1 MRNCDELR
9 KALLDDLK
17 VQEHMLTS
25 DMTIAS
31 ARSLWLQN
39 SFWKKFQDEV
49 GASADAKC
57 LELFKKSNERCA
69 TVELNPQTTQDDE
82 IIGEVRSL
90 WYDIVGNGP
99 EPNFSLSEILDNWGV
114 GPGASVGARSENFY
128 TKLFDSALTGTSD
141 RLYRYYRYAI
151 LANPTHFSA
160 EVERDRRYGY
170 SIVAGNRL
178 SYVPKTSETSRS
190 ICTEPTLNM
199 FFQKGIGFVL
209 ERELKRKFRIDL
221 SQQPELN
228 RRLARIGSS
237 NGSFGTIDLS
247 SASDSMSLKILRSIL
262 PDELLGYLEFAR
274 SPCVTYP
281 CGTTD
286 QLHMVSSMGNA
297 FTFPLQTLLFSTIV
311 VACYRVLG
319 VSPTYD
325 RRGPT
330 NWAVFGDDIIV
341 RKDCYNVVVRA
352 LQMFGFIVN
361 EDKSFNV
368 GYFRESCGGD
378 YFRGHDIRGV
388 YCKSLKTSADVYSI
402 INRLIRWSA
411 VSGVL
416 LPKTIAILRRWVKF
430 LPIPYHDG
438 DAEGIKVPYP
448 PAALRR
454 DPNTGAVIYHALV
467 KKPRSMR
474 MPISPDERR
483 TFRHYKGTRNIG
495 YNSDGLLI
503 AFVGGFV
510 RNGRIGL
517 RNQYD
522 SFKVRVRRTS
532 RWTCWDESA
541 WFRNELELLIA
552 FMPHSAV
559 DSTAGS
565 LKRLLLSIKDKKTR
579 EFPLG
584 NDWVIVAEL
593 YGLSP

>member
-9 KALLDDLK
+9 QALLDDLK
-17 VQEHMLTS
+17 VREHILTS
-25 DMTIAS
+25 DMTIES

-49 GASADAKC
+49 GASADANC
-57 LELFKKSNERCA
+57 LKLFKESNERCA
-69 TVELNPQTTQDDE
+69 AVELNPQTTQDDE

-90 WYDIVGNGP
+90 WFDIVGNGP
-99 EPNFSLSEILDNWGV
+99 ESNIQLSDILDNWGV
-114 GPGASVGARSENFY
+114 GPGASVGARSDNFY
-128 TKLFDSALTGTSD
+128 TKLFDSALTGTSE

-170 SIVAGNRL
+170 RVVAGNRL

-199 FFQKGIGFVL
+199 FFQKGIGYVL
-209 ERELKRKFRIDL
+209 EQQLKRRFRIDL

-228 RRLARIGSS
+228 RRLARKGSID
-237 NGSFGTIDLS
+237 GSFGTIDLS

-281 CGTTD
+281 DGTVE
-286 QLHMVSSMGNA
+286 QLHMVSSMGNG

-319 VSPTYD
+319 ISPVYD
-325 RRGPT
+325 RKGPA

-341 RKDCYNVVVRA
+341 RKDSYNVVVKA
-352 LQMFGFIVN
+352 LEMFGFKVN
-361 EDKSFNV
+361 GDKSFNA

-378 YFRGHDIRGV
+378 YFRGHEIRGV
-388 YCKSLKTSADVYSI
+388 YCKSLKTSADVYSV
-402 INRLIRWSA
+402 INRLVRWSA

-416 LPKTIAILRRWVKF
+416 VSKTLAVLKGWVEY
-430 LPIPYHDG
+430 LPIPFHDG

-448 PAALRR
+448 PAAYKR
-454 DPNTGAVIYHALV
+454 DAHTGAVIYQALV
-467 KKPRSMR
+467 KRSNSMR
-474 MPISPDERR
+474 MPLSPDERR
-483 TFRHYKGTRNIG
+483 TFLHYKRRRNIA
-495 YNSDGLLI
+495 YNSAGLLV
-503 AFVGGFV
+503 AFVGGYI
-510 RNGRIGL
+510 RNGRVGL

-522 SFKVRVRRTS
+522 SFKVRRRRTS
-532 RWTCWDESA
+532 RWTSWDESVSI
-541 WFRNELELLIA
+541 RKDLELLIA
-552 FMPHSAV
+552 TMPHSV
-559 DSTAGS
+559 VSSTAGS
-565 LKRLLLSIKDKKTR
+565 LRRLLLAVKR
-579 EFPLG
+579 ERPKEVCLG
-584 NDWVIVAEL
+584 SDWVVIAEL
-593 YGLSP
+593 YNL